1 MLLLKVKIG
10 LILLGGFLN
19 SFWGNTTLQ
28 NYAIETPFIENY
40 SLQENSGYT
49 AVACYKSGF
58 IAVGADGRIDHIST
72 NGEITQ
78 TEKFPDIHFKCLLA
92 ADQFVMAAGDNGNVV
107 ISSKN
112 EPFQKIESGTEKGIN
127 SIASFNEFI
136 IAVAKNGEILLGDT
150 EGFFQMFQLNVKGN
164 IVSISSNKTDCFGVT
179 DEGEIIHSKDGLNW
193 NIFDFN
199 KTYAGFYKP
208 CRFKKVL
215 VTENNI
221 AVIGIHEDGTPAVL
235 FSNLGN
241 VWTERTL
248 NYTDENGKDGYLT
261 DIPNDIL
268 YDAIADEYY
277 IACSNGK
284 MMILPNCSHCN
295 SFTTITD
302 KNLTGISFNGNVL
315 LIVGEQFFIKHL
327 VIR

>member
-1 MLLLKVKIG
+1 M
-10 LILLGGFLN
+10 GGFLN
-19 SFWGNTTLQ
+19 SFWGNTSIQ
-28 NYAIETPFIENY
+28 NYSVEIPVIENY
-40 SLQENSGYT
+40 SLQKNNGYS
-49 AVACYKSGF
+49 AVVSYKSGF
-58 IAVGADGRIDHIST
+58 IVVGADGRIDHLST
-72 NGEITQ
+72 NGEITK

-92 ADQFVMAAGDNGNVV
+92 ADEIVMAAGNNGNMV
-107 ISSKN
+107 ISSNN
-112 EPFQKIESGTEKGIN
+112 EPFHKIENGTEKDIN

-136 IAVAKNGEILLGDT
+136 IAVANNGEILLGDK

-179 DEGEIIHSKDGLNW
+179 DEGEIIHSDDGLNW
-193 NIFDFN
+193 TIFDFN

-208 CRFKKVL
+208 CSFKKVL
-215 VTENNI
+215 ATENNI

-248 NYTDENGKDGYLT
+248 NYTDDNGKDGYLT

-277 IACSNGK
+277 LTCSNGK
-284 MMILPNCSHCN
+284 IMILPNCSHCN
-295 SFTTITD
+295 TLSKITNENIWAISCNENTMIVVG
-302 KNLTGISFNGNVL
+302 KNFFFKTFN
-315 LIVGEQFFIKHL
+315 
-327 VIR
+327 IR